1 MSVLA
6 AALSTIAAF
15 VAAMLLLPVLSD
27 VVSLVMAATRR
38 PPRRGAPQGALPRLL
53 VLVPAHDEE
62 LLIGATIRSL
72 RGVDYPADRLDVVVI
87 ADNCGDRTAA
97 VARDEGATC
106 LERTDLARRGKP
118 FAIDWALGHLPVAEF
133 DAVVIVDADAVV
145 DRGFAR
151 GIAAA
156 APLRD
161 KAVQT
166 YNDVSNRAENAL
178 TRMAGVFSSVRTTL
192 MNELKHRAGV
202 NVPLANGL
210 CLGTGVLARH
220 GWTAYSICEDWE
232 MYALLTA
239 AGVRIEN
246 APSARVFAQEARSLA
261 QSSSQR
267 RRWAAGKI
275 TVLGRYLAPLL
286 RSRTAGWRGKLD
298 ALAEL
303 TGLGPAVHLGLAFLL
318 AGGVW
323 VFALPAREWI
333 VGALVLSVARI
344 AVYTLLAVRRDPEP
358 VQAFLAFAYLP
369 FYTAWRLGVQ
379 LAAFRM
385 LGDKPWVRTER
396 HATPIVPSVIPPSA
410 PVAREKQ
417 TW

>member
-1 MSVLA
+1 MLA
-6 AALSTIAAF
+6 TVAALLAAF
-15 VAAMLLLPVLSD
+15 VAAVLLLPVLSD
-27 VVSLVMAATRR
+27 LVSAVMALVRR
-38 PPRRGAPQGALPRLL
+38 PPRRGELAGDPPRLL

-62 LLIGATIRSL
+62 LLIAATIRSL
-72 RGVDYPADRLDVVVI
+72 RAVEYPADRIQVVVI

-97 VARDEGATC
+97 VAREEGAIC
-106 LERTDLARRGKP
+106 LERSDTTRRGKP
-118 FAIDWALGHLPVAEF
+118 FAIEWALAHLPVPEF

-151 GIAAA
+151 GIAMA
-156 APLRD
+156 APLRE

-166 YNDVSNRAENAL
+166 YNDVSNRGENAL
-178 TRMAGVFSSVRTTL
+178 TRMAGVFSSVRTTV

-210 CLGTGVLARH
+210 CLGTSVLARH

-246 APSARVFAQEARSLA
+246 APAARVFAQEARSLE

-275 TVLGRYLAPLL
+275 TVLARYLVPLL
-286 RSRTAGWRGKLD
+286 RSRAVGWRGKLD
-298 ALAEL
+298 AIAEL
-303 TGLGPAVHLGLAFLL
+303 TGFGPAVHLGMALVLGA
-318 AGGVW
+318 GVW
-323 VFALPAREWI
+323 ALALPARGWI
-333 VGALVLSVARI
+333 AGALALSVGRI
-344 AVYTLLAVRRDPEP
+344 VLYTIVAVRRDPDP
-358 VQAFLAFAYLP
+358 ARAMFAFAYLP
-369 FYTAWRLGVQ
+369 FYTVWRLGVQ
-379 LAAFRM
+379 LAAIRM

-396 HATPIVPSVIPPSA
+396 HAAPVVPSAIPSSA

-417 TW
+417 PW